1 MTAPE
6 AEPAPLLDRNTYM
19 RQIARLQ
26 DAHVAPNIVVPYRDR
41 LAETI
46 ATTGGTGLRGV
57 AGYCSEQEAG
67 VVLFGHEPRADGTY
81 GESIPVWGRRTFLLP
96 RQLGEA
102 AGQLCA
108 IASEFWG
115 EASPWVG
122 VLPERPSFLVRRLE
136 TPNNTGRRRVVY
148 EAGCLL
154 RAAGCDFA
162 PVKEEC
168 NPRERKLKV
177 WQLLRMAGQV
187 VPDRPSLPEDATTP
201 RPALPLAPQHIGLI
215 VGREQIEK
223 YAAAA
228 WGAEYDWRAP
238 GLERTFSIV
247 AAMTPRR
254 SL

>member
-6 AEPAPLLDRNTYM
+6 PTPLLDSSAHM
-19 RQIARLQ
+19 QQIEGLQ
-26 DAHVAPNIVVPYRDR
+26 NRGVRASGLIPYRDR

-46 ATTGGTGLRGV
+46 AATGGTGLRGV
-57 AGYCSEQEAG
+57 AGYCSEQAAG
-67 VVLFGHEPRADGTY
+67 VVLFGHEPRADGSY

-96 RQLGEA
+96 RQLGKA

-136 TPNNTGRRRVVY
+136 TSNNTGTRRVVY
-148 EAGCLL
+148 EVGCVL

-162 PVKEEC
+162 PEHQKC
-168 NPRERKLKV
+168 NPRQRQLKV
-177 WQLLRMAGQV
+177 WRLLRMAGQMF
-187 VPDRPSLPEDATTP
+187 PEEPSAPEDATTL